1 MKSSS
6 LRPTRPTMKGNPL
19 KNFFSRKSLSV
30 VAIVAAATLAM
41 TGCGGGDSTGG
52 DTPGGGDAAGLTFD
66 VAKDVALTGSP
77 TFDKIKADGAIRIGV
92 KEDQPGLG
100 FLDAV
105 TGERSGFD
113 IEIAR
118 WMAASLGVAADK
130 IEFKAIPSANRET
143 ALANG
148 DVDLYV
154 GTYSITDKRKKLVDF
169 AGPYFITGQGLLV
182 AKDNTD
188 ITSEKDLAG
197 KQVCSATGSTPI
209 QNIRENFPE
218 ATPVEFDIYSKC
230 VDALKSGTVDAVTTD
245 QAILLGF
252 ASEQPEELKVVG
264 EPFTVEKYGI
274 GLPLGDTALQTFLN
288 TTLTDGGATW
298 TEIFDATLG
307 KSGTKVEQPAVE
319 K

>member
-1 MKSSS
+1 M
-6 LRPTRPTMKGNPL
+6 
-19 KNFFSRKSLSV
+19 
-30 VAIVAAATLAM
+30 AIVAAATLAM
-41 TGCGGGDSTGG
+41 TGCGGGDSAS
-52 DTPGGGDAAGLTFD
+52 DTPSEGAGGATGLTFE
-66 VAKDVALTGSP
+66 VATDVALTGSP
-77 TFDKIKADGAIRIGV
+77 TFDKIKADGAVRIGV

-105 TGERSGFD
+105 TNERSGFD

-130 IEFKAIPSANRET
+130 IEFKAIPSANRES

-154 GTYSITDKRKKLVDF
+154 GTYSITDKRKLLVNF
-169 AGPYFITGQGLLV
+169 AGPYFVTGQGILV
-182 AKDNTD
+182 AKDNSD

-197 KQVCSATGSTPI
+197 KNVCSATGSTPI
-209 QNIRENFPE
+209 QNIKDNFPDVK
-218 ATPVEFDIYSKC
+218 TTEFDVYSKC
-230 VDALKSGTVDAVTTD
+230 VDALISGSVDAVTTD

-252 ASEQPEELKVVG
+252 ASQQPDELKVVG
-264 EPFTVEKYGI
+264 EPFTVENYGI
-274 GLPLGDTALQTFLN
+274 GLPLGDTALQDFLN
-288 TTLTDGGATW
+288 TTLTDGNATW

>member
-1 MKSSS
+1 
-6 LRPTRPTMKGNPL
+6 
-19 KNFFSRKSLSV
+19 
-30 VAIVAAATLAM
+30 M
-41 TGCGGGDSTGG
+41 TGCGGSN
-52 DTPGGGDAAGLTFD
+52 TPGSSSDGGGSAGLTFE

-77 TFDKIKADGAIRIGV
+77 TFDKIKSAGAIRIGV

-100 FLDAV
+100 YFNAA

-130 IEFKAIPSANRET
+130 IEYKAIPSANRES
-143 ALANG
+143 ALSNG

-188 ITSEKDLAG
+188 IKSEKDLAG
-197 KQVCSATGSTPI
+197 KKVCSATGSTPI

-252 ASEQPEELKVVG
+252 ASQEPDKLKVVG
-264 EPFTVEKYGI
+264 EPFTTEKYGI
-274 GLPLGDTALQTFLN
+274 GLPLGDTALQDFLN
-288 TTLTDGGATW
+288 KTLTDGNATW
-298 TEIFDATLG
+298 TKIFDATLG